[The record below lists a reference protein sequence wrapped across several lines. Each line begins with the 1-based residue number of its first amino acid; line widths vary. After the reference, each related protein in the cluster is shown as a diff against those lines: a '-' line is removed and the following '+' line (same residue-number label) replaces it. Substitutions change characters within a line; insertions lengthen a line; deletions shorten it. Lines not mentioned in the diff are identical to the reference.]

1 VPPGGPFVPSCRC
14 TPTQSCRTLPA
25 VTDPLSRAYALLEL
39 APGALPELV
48 RKQYKALVRRWHP
61 DRFAGDPQGQSEA
74 SVRMRAINDAYHL
87 ILHRSTPA
95 HAASPPRPSR
105 PAGQPLS
112 REEID
117 RIVQALGTDGPVDL
131 LLSSFRVVGRAV
143 WIPFAVFSLALLTLR
158 IVFGLIRGEWG
169 AGGGDLEV
177 LLFPVVLS
185 VAATA
190 WYFQAKAQRGRG

>member
-1 VPPGGPFVPSCRC
+1 
-14 TPTQSCRTLPA
+14 
-25 VTDPLSRAYALLEL
+25 VTDPVSRAYALLEL
-39 APGALPELV
+39 APGASLELV

-74 SVRMRAINDAYHL
+74 SLRMRAINDAYHR
-87 ILHRSTPA
+87 ILQRSA
-95 HAASPPRPSR
+95 NAAAPSRPSR

-131 LLSSFRVVGRAV
+131 LLASLRVVGRAV
-143 WIPFAVFSLALLTLR
+143 WIPFAAVSLALVGLR
-158 IVFGLIRGEWG
+158 VVFGLLRGEWG
-169 AGGGDLEV
+169 AGRGDLVV
-177 LLFPVVLS
+177 LLFPVVVS

-190 WYFQAKAQRGRG
+190 WYFQMKAQRGRG

>member
-1 VPPGGPFVPSCRC
+1 M
-14 TPTQSCRTLPA
+14 
-25 VTDPLSRAYALLEL
+25 TDPLSRAYALLEL
-39 APGALPELV
+39 PLGASPELV

-87 ILHRSTPA
+87 VQDRLAP
-95 HAASPPRPSR
+95 PPRPAAPR
-105 PAGQPLS
+105 PYRAQGQPLS

-131 LLSSFRVVGRAV
+131 LLASLRVVGRAV
-143 WIPFAVFSLALLTLR
+143 WIPLAAVSLVVLGLRFALAF
-158 IVFGLIRGEWG
+158 VRGEE
-169 AGGGDLEV
+169 GGVRTDLV
-177 LLFPVVLS
+177 FFLLPVFVS

-190 WYFQAKAQRGRG
+190 WYFQMKAQSGRG